1 VGRQPNHLCHAEI
14 ACAVLAYHR
23 ARLGVSGSGP
33 TPCLKAEARS
43 ERQEDRGSLL
53 AKADGALRG
62 PVRGKP
68 ENDTLTADSSGR
80 ESIACVAWGLGAR
93 KKFPKHV

>member
-1 VGRQPNHLCHAEI
+1 MRFLPTT
-14 ACAVLAYHR
+14 
-23 ARLGVSGSGP
+23 ARVWGLGSGP

-62 PVRGKP
+62 PVKGKP
-68 ENDTLTADSSGR
+68 ENDTLTANSSGR
-80 ESIACVAWGLGAR
+80 EFIACVA
-93 KKFPKHV
+93 